1 MSVSRRSGN
10 SGRLRSSSI
19 RTRLAVAFAVTAIL
33 VVGSAVGGVAA
44 IAQQRRLSGQVAAT
58 QTVITDAETMR
69 FQIADATGGQSFFP
83 HRIEDVA
90 IGFRNIEEEL
100 RSQYLLVYTPADF
113 KRDGSFRTIYLHS
126 LDPRYSVRAKKGY
139 FSPKD

>member
-69 FQIADATGGQSFFP
+69 FQIADATGWQGFYVA
-83 HRIEDVA
+83 DVA
-90 IGFRNIEEEL
+90 ASG
-100 RSQYLLVYTPADF
+100 PAKALAD
-113 KRDGSFRTIYLHS
+113 DDSN
-126 LDPRYSVRAKKGY
+126 RAGTT
-139 FSPKD
+139 